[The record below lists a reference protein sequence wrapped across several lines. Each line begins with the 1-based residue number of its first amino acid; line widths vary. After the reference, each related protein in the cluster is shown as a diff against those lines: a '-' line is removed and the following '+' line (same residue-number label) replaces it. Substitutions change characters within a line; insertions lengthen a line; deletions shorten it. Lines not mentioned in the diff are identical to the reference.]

1 MRMGFL
7 LLGIDSLIA
16 CMAIGAIVDR
26 RWRLP
31 LAAAFGVADGTAFLI
46 GAGLGWTISAGV
58 TEVLEIGTL
67 AALGV
72 WLVVVAAGTRR
83 LAQLWPLWVL
93 PLALTMDNLA
103 YGVASDYSGS
113 LLGHAGEQALSSS
126 LLALIGLVAAGVLLP
141 RVLPVMERRAVAVR
155 FAGAALLLATG
166 GFLLLG

>member
-1 MRMGFL
+1 MGFL

-31 LAAAFGVADGTAFLI
+31 LAAAFGLADGTAFLI

-58 TEVLEIGTL
+58 TEVLEVGTL
-67 AALGV
+67 AALGM
-72 WLVVVAAGTRR
+72 WLLVVAAGTRR
-83 LAQLWPLWVL
+83 AAELWPVWVL
-93 PLALTMDNLA
+93 PIALTMDNLA

-126 LLALIGLVAAGVLLP
+126 LLALVGLVAAAVLLP
-141 RVLPVMERRAVAVR
+141 RVIPVMERRAVAVR

>member
-1 MRMGFL
+1 MGFL

-72 WLVVVAAGTRR
+72 WLIVVAAGTRR
-83 LAQLWPLWVL
+83 VAQLWPLWVL

-126 LLALIGLVAAGVLLP
+126 LLALIGLVAAAVLLP

>member
-1 MRMGFL
+1 MGFL

-16 CMAIGAIVDR
+16 CIAIGAIVDR

-72 WLVVVAAGTRR
+72 WLIVVAAGSRR
-83 LAQLWPLWVL
+83 VAQLWPLWVL

-113 LLGHAGEQALSSS
+113 LLGHAAEQALSSA
-126 LLALIGLVAAGVLLP
+126 LLALVGLYVAGMLP
-141 RVLPVMERRAVAVR
+141 RVLPAMEHRAVAVR

>member
-1 MRMGFL
+1 MGFL

-31 LAAAFGVADGTAFLI
+31 LAAAFGVADATAFLI

-58 TEVLEIGTL
+58 TAVLEVGTL

-72 WLVVVAAGTRR
+72 WLLVVAAGTRR
-83 LAQLWPLWVL
+83 FAELWPVWLL
-93 PLALTMDNLA
+93 PIALTMDNLA

-113 LLGHAGEQALSSS
+113 LAGHAAEQALSSS
-126 LLALIGLVAAGVLLP
+126 LLALAGLSAAAVLLP
-141 RVLPVMERRAVAVR
+141 RVVPVLERRTVAIR

>member
-1 MRMGFL
+1 MGFL
-7 LLGIDSLIA
+7 LLGIDSFIA
-16 CMAIGAIVDR
+16 CMAIGAIVDK

-31 LAAAFGVADGTAFLI
+31 LAAAFGVADGCAFLI

-67 AALGV
+67 AALGL
-72 WLVVVAAGTRR
+72 WLLVVAAGTRR
-83 LAQLWPLWVL
+83 AAELWPLWVL

-113 LLGHAGEQALSSS
+113 LVGHAAEQALSSS
-126 LLALIGLVAAGVLLP
+126 LLALAGLAAAAVVLP
-141 RVLPVMERRAVAVR
+141 RVLPAMERRVVAVR

>member
-1 MRMGFL
+1 MGFL

-16 CMAIGAIVDR
+16 CIAIGAIVDR

-72 WLVVVAAGTRR
+72 WLIVVAAGTRR
-83 LAQLWPLWVL
+83 VAELWPLWVL

-113 LLGHAGEQALSSS
+113 LLGHAAEQALSSA
-126 LLALIGLVAAGVLLP
+126 LLAFVGLYVAGVLP
-141 RVLPVMERRAVAVR
+141 RVVPALERRAVAVR